1 MNGGNVIVLERWKGK
16 HNFWG
21 YVYWCETKGG
31 CMVVDGVDSNG
42 GGGKCWRWLW
52 CSGREIVVVG
62 GGGVLL
68 IVVQMKKGR
77 REKRERAVEDDERE
91 SKRVR
96 RESWTKLSFVFF
108 VNDKIVHAT
117 WGCRMMVCQIR
128 WSTYHYS

>member
-52 CSGREIVVVG
+52 CYGRETVVA

-77 REKRERAVEDDERE
+77 SERRERALEDDER
-91 SKRVR
+91 K
-96 RESWTKLSFVFF
+96 
-108 VNDKIVHAT
+108 
-117 WGCRMMVCQIR
+117 
-128 WSTYHYS
+128 